1 MTRWEHQFL
10 GFEAF
15 PAGLSSLEVSQ
26 FFVLD
31 QMELASV
38 RKRRGANNH
47 LAVALQVGFLKM
59 TGGLLNS
66 SDLVPSVVL
75 EQVAGQLRENTT
87 PPQIASIR
95 ALCHSESTWGRNMSE
110 LSIRP
115 FFSNRSKK
123 SSAVSAG
130 RLNLRRIL

>member
-31 QMELASV
+31 QMELTSI
-38 RKRRGANNH
+38 RKRRGANNQ

-59 TGGLLNS
+59 TVGLLNS

-75 EQVAGQLRENTT
+75 EQVAGQLREHTT

-95 ALCHSESTWGRNMSE
+95 ALYRKRRRTLFDHQQAAIDVMVWTTST
-110 LSIRP
+110 
-115 FFSNRSKK
+115 
-123 SSAVSAG
+123 
-130 RLNLRRIL
+130 